1 MRTMKKAVYLD
12 HAATTPMRPEVIQ
25 EMVRVMETV
34 YGNPSSTHQFG
45 RKAHFELEM
54 AREQVAK
61 SIHALP
67 DEIIF
72 NSGGTEGD
80 NTVIIQAALA
90 RQELGKHLIT
100 TEVEHSAVSEAMAY
114 LEMTGFEVTYL
125 PVDATGS
132 ITVESVKEALR
143 DDTILVS
150 VMYGNN
156 ETGAIFP
163 IREIGEVLEEHQ
175 ALFHTDAVQAFGTE
189 VINVKEL
196 CVDYLSISGH
206 KINGPKGIGFHY
218 VKQGAVIPVLFHGGD
233 QEEKKRAG
241 TENLSSIVGL
251 AKATE
256 LLTDEVKEQHA
267 TTYRMFKDILL
278 EALEQQGVAFE
289 LNGHLPSDLAHILNL
304 WIKGVPNN
312 LLLSRLDLAGF
323 AISTGSAC
331 SAGDVKPSKII
342 KKLRPDEQIAA
353 SESIRISFGLGVTE
367 EDIHRFSS
375 TLIESIEQLKS

>member
-1 MRTMKKAVYLD
+1 MKKAVYLD

-25 EMVRVMETV
+25 EMVRVMESV

-45 RKAHFELEM
+45 RRAHFELEM
-54 AREQVAK
+54 AREQVAR

-67 DEIIF
+67 EEIIF

-90 RQELGKHLIT
+90 RQALGKHLIT
-100 TEVEHSAVSEAMAY
+100 TEVEHSAVSEAMTY
-114 LEMTGFEVTYL
+114 LEMRGFEVTYL
-125 PVDATGS
+125 PVDETGS
-132 ITVESVKEALR
+132 VTAASVKEVLR

-163 IREIGEVLEEHQ
+163 IREIGEVLHSHQ

-189 VINVKEL
+189 SINVKDVN
-196 CVDYLSISGH
+196 VDYLSISGH

-256 LLTDEVKEQHA
+256 LLTDEVKERNKAH
-267 TTYRMFKDILL
+267 YRMFKEMIL
-278 EALEQQGVAFE
+278 ETLEQNEVAFDV
-289 LNGHLPSDLAHILNL
+289 NGHLPSDLAHILNVWL
-304 WIKGVPNN
+304 KGVPNN

-342 KKLRPDEQIAA
+342 KKLRPEEPIAA

-367 EDIHRFSS
+367 EDIRSFSD
-375 TLIESIEQLKS
+375 TLVEIVGQLKS